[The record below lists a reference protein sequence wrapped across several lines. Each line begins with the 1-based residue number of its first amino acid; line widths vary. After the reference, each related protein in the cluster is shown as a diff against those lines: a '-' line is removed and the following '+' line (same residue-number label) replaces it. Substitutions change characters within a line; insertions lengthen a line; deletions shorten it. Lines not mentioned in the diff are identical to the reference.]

1 MSSGSRMHAP
11 PRSMECEAQSQD
23 QSVRSKRATT
33 AVVFALG
40 LAVGMIGMIAAERE
54 GLTGSSALKTITPS
68 HSKARYSAGCYGDS
82 SLCAALLTARNGK
95 EFNQL
100 LGSMSMPAGRKL
112 FAPKVGAQVGARR
125 SPLLA
130 KSAKSARTQGT
141 RNVAL
146 QMSVGLYYS
155 TTTGNTETVAG
166 YIGAA
171 LGLEAEDI
179 GSAEDDAILA
189 HDAIIVGAP
198 TWHTGAD
205 EQRSGTSWDGWLY
218 DNLPNLDF
226 TGKKVAIFGVGDSGS
241 YSDNFCDATGELY
254 ECFTKQG
261 AEIISGC
268 ASNDFCALLGEAFI
282 ELTGGIAEV
291 IRVRAGVAN
300 AKDGNLLAR
309 EVEVWEIIIK

>member
-1 MSSGSRMHAP
+1 MAS
-11 PRSMECEAQSQD
+11 
-23 QSVRSKRATT
+23 
-33 AVVFALG
+33 VFALG
-40 LAVGMIGMIAAERE
+40 VVLGMICLSAMESE
-54 GLTGSSALKTITPS
+54 GLNGSNVLKTIAPS
-68 HSKARYSAGCYGDS
+68 KGHSKARYSAGCYGDS

-95 EFNQL
+95 EFQRL
-100 LGSMSMPAGRKL
+100 LSSMSMPAKRRL
-112 FAPKVGAQVGARR
+112 FATGLGAPKVAAR
-125 SPLLA
+125 PLLA
-130 KSAKSARTQGT
+130 KSARSQGS

-171 LGLEAEDI
+171 LGIEAEDI

-189 HDAIIVGAP
+189 HDAIVVGAP

-205 EQRSGTSWDGWLY
+205 EQRSGTSWDEWLY

-261 AEIISGC
+261 AEIIGGTSADDGFDYTESKGVVDGKFVGQVFDEDNYYD
-268 ASNDFCALLGEAFI
+268 ASE
-282 ELTGGIAEV
+282 E
-291 IRVRAGVAN
+291 RAN
-300 AKDGNLLAR
+300 AWIEQLKGEGLPA
-309 EVEVWEIIIK
+309 

>member
-1 MSSGSRMHAP
+1 
-11 PRSMECEAQSQD
+11 
-23 QSVRSKRATT
+23 
-33 AVVFALG
+33 
-40 LAVGMIGMIAAERE
+40 
-54 GLTGSSALKTITPS
+54 
-68 HSKARYSAGCYGDS
+68 
-82 SLCAALLTARNGK
+82 
-95 EFNQL
+95 
-100 LGSMSMPAGRKL
+100 MSMPAGRKL

-130 KSAKSARTQGT
+130 KSAKSARAQGS

-205 EQRSGTSWDGWLY
+205 EQRGSGKG
-218 DNLPNLDF
+218 
-226 TGKKVAIFGVGDSGS
+226 GVG
-241 YSDNFCDATGELY
+241 
-254 ECFTKQG
+254 QVR
-261 AEIISGC
+261 
-268 ASNDFCALLGEAFI
+268 
-282 ELTGGIAEV
+282 GG
-291 IRVRAGVAN
+291 G
-300 AKDGNLLAR
+300 DG
-309 EVEVWEIIIK
+309 

>member
-1 MSSGSRMHAP
+1 MG
-11 PRSMECEAQSQD
+11 ECEAQSRD
-23 QSVRSKRATT
+23 QSIRSKRATT

-95 EFNQL
+95 EFQRL
-100 LGSMSMPAGRKL
+100 LSSMSMPAKRRL
-112 FAPKVGAQVGARR
+112 FATGLGAPKVAAR
-125 SPLLA
+125 PLLA
-130 KSAKSARTQGT
+130 KSARSQGS

-171 LGLEAEDI
+171 LGIEAEDI
-179 GSAEDDAILA
+179 GSAEDEAILA
-189 HDAIIVGAP
+189 HDAIVVGAP

-205 EQRSGTSWDGWLY
+205 EQRSGTSWDEWLY
-218 DNLPNLDF
+218 DNHPNLDF

-241 YSDNFCDATGELY
+241 YSDNFCA
-254 ECFTKQG
+254 
-261 AEIISGC
+261 
-268 ASNDFCALLGEAFI
+268 
-282 ELTGGIAEV
+282 
-291 IRVRAGVAN
+291 
-300 AKDGNLLAR
+300 
-309 EVEVWEIIIK
+309 

>member
-1 MSSGSRMHAP
+1 MSQATSAF
-11 PRSMECEAQSQD
+11 ECEAQSQD
-23 QSVRSKRATT
+23 QSIRSKRATT

-95 EFNQL
+95 EFKQL

-130 KSAKSARTQGT
+130 KSAKSARTQGS

-171 LGLEAEDI
+171 LGIEAEDI

-189 HDAIIVGAP
+189 HDAIVVGAP

-205 EQRSGTSWDGWLY
+205 EQRSGTSWDEWLY

-261 AEIISGC
+261 AEIIGGTSADDGFDYTESKGVVDGNFVGQVFDEDNYYD
-268 ASNDFCALLGEAFI
+268 ASE
-282 ELTGGIAEV
+282 E
-291 IRVRAGVAN
+291 RAN
-300 AKDGNLLAR
+300 AW
-309 EVEVWEIIIK
+309 VEQLKGEGLPA